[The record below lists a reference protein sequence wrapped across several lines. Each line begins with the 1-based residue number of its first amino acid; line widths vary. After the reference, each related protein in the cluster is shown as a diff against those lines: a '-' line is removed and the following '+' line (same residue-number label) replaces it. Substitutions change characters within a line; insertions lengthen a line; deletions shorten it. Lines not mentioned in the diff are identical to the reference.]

1 MLLFH
6 CTTKK
11 ELGTIVQK
19 GIKGPVSLFGQLEDA
34 ESKCSDLI
42 LVIHAYKLKGLKA
55 GKKGKLTVPSVSVDA
70 ILNINPYLPPS
81 EVVAAGGY
89 VIKDGKKEPEVL
101 MIYRK
106 GVWDLPKGK
115 LDDNGESIE
124 ECALREVREE
134 VGIKKLAMKRELGT
148 TVHGYAGKTKFKV
161 KTTFWYQM
169 ETSERKFT
177 PQAEESIEKV
187 KWMPWSQAVS
197 SIGYEIFRR
206 HMLEV
211 EGQLV

>member
-1 MLLFH
+1 MLLFY

-11 ELGTIVQK
+11 ELDSIAKK
-19 GIKGPVSLFGQLEDA
+19 GIKGPVSLFARLEEA

-42 LVIHAYKLKGLKA
+42 LVIHAYKIKELKSE
-55 GKKGKLTVPSVSVDA
+55 KKGKLVSASISPDA
-70 ILNINPYLPPS
+70 ILNMDPYLPPS
-81 EVVAAGGY
+81 EVIAAGGY

-115 LDDNGESIE
+115 LDNGESIE

-134 VGIKKLAMKRELGT
+134 VGIKKLVMKRELGN

-169 ETSERKFT
+169 ETSERNFT

-187 KWMPWSQAVS
+187 KWMPWSRAVT

-206 HMLEV
+206 HMVEI

>member
-1 MLLFH
+1 MLLFY
-6 CTTKK
+6 CTTSK
-11 ELGTIVQK
+11 ELDTIAKK
-19 GIKGPVSLFGQLEDA
+19 GIKGPVSLCARLEEA
-34 ESKCSDLI
+34 EAKCSGVV
-42 LVIHAYKLKGLKA
+42 LVIHAYKLKELKS
-55 GKKGKLTVPSVSVDA
+55 GKKGKMVASSVSPDA

-81 EVVAAGGY
+81 EVIAGGGY

-115 LDDNGESIE
+115 LDDGESIE

-134 VGIKKLAMKRELGT
+134 VGIKKLVMKRGLGN

-169 ETSERKFT
+169 ETSERNFT

-187 KWMPWSQAVS
+187 KWMPWSQAVAN
-197 SIGYEIFRR
+197 IGYEIFRR
-206 HMLEV
+206 HMLEIQ
-211 EGQLV
+211 GQLV